1 LAELAPEV
9 SVGYSLFI
17 EGLDGARKVRRGS
30 VPRKGEWLNV
40 RLQGRWWWLPVL
52 DVTHMLSCGRP
63 FDEEGCDILHETAE
77 GIVFSSLAVGVRV
90 EVSEPEE
97 SYKLVLPPSRW
108 PLGGV
113 ALSRQAAPSGF
124 QQT

>member
-1 LAELAPEV
+1 M
-9 SVGYSLFI
+9 GYSLFI

-40 RLQGRWWWLPVL
+40 KLQGRWWWLPVL
-52 DVTHMLSCGRP
+52 EVTHMLSCGRP
-63 FDEEGCDILHETAE
+63 FDEEGCDILHETVE

-90 EVSEPEE
+90 EMSEPEE

-113 ALSRQAAPSGF
+113 PLSRHAAPSGF